1 MKPHDHSA
9 GLVWAGRFYS
19 RTLKKSVWIALSY
32 PFSSTT
38 EKEYHET
45 MRVLKLK
52 CRSGVKGKIWPRP
65 FTSPDGRAYFV
76 GSAAG

>member
-19 RTLKKSVWIALSY
+19 RTLEESVWVIFNY

-38 EKEYHET
+38 EKEYQKATHA
-45 MRVLKLK
+45 LKLK
-52 CRSGVKGKIWPRP
+52 RGDGAKGKIWPRP

-76 GSAAG
+76 CSAAG